1 MIKLEEAVF
10 DTTKQAASEFNG
22 KTLLPMLQWLDSL
35 LRQAMTTSP
44 VMNEFG
50 EASDTPQSLHDD
62 PFSGLYVDPVDVAKL
77 LVREPGMP
85 AFPLHSEILE
95 ASLIKALQADI
106 RFTQLQQQFNLSVFD
121 MGVVTISVAPD
132 FDLRY
137 ERLYAYLQDDITRKR
152 PTIDLV
158 LNLLCSDAADKLQ
171 RHSHFASNA
180 PLMCHGLLHLIADG
194 HQTQPAFLSYALKLD
209 EQVSRFLRQQPGLD
223 PQLAPY
229 CQLTQP
235 NVSLSALFLEPSIQH
250 GLQTMTQHIKTTDR
264 PVTLYFQGEPELGQ
278 RQLAAA
284 IASQLNYPLLSANLT
299 QVFASKIDGSQW
311 LLRLWREAIFQ
322 SAVLYLEGLDSLQRQ
337 ENATAYAQL
346 LTALSS
352 GKIFTILSGVQP
364 WETTSGI
371 ETISVPLTMPD
382 FTQRRACWQV
392 NLNAA
397 YIAHSDS
404 DLDNL
409 AERFRLT
416 TEQIARAIATSRNQ
430 TLWQTMQQQSQ
441 AKAPA
446 ISDVFTAARA
456 QSGLDLGSV
465 ARKIKPQHIWDDI
478 VLPPDPL
485 AQLKEL
491 CNHAK
496 YRHVV
501 FEQWG
506 FEHKLSL
513 GKGLN
518 ALFGG
523 PPGTGKTM
531 AAGVIA
537 RELQLDL
544 YKIDLSQV
552 VSKYIGETEKNL
564 DRIFTA
570 AENANAILLFDE
582 ADALFGKRSEVKDAH
597 DRYANL
603 EVAYLLQKMEE
614 YEGITILTTNL
625 RQNLD
630 EAFIRRIRFII
641 SFPFPEENERLRIWQ
656 GMFPT
661 QTPLASDVDLP
672 RLAKQF
678 KLAGGSI
685 RNIVLAAAFLAA
697 DEGNTIYTSRNS
709 KAITMAHLLQAAK
722 RELQKT
728 GRLIN
733 EAEFV

>member
-1 MIKLEEAVF
+1 MTQLEKAVLEGS
-10 DTTKQAASEFNG
+10 KQVVRQRNIDGS
-22 KTLLPMLQWLDSL
+22 LPMLQWLDSL
-35 LRQAMTTSP
+35 LKQATST
-44 VMNEFG
+44 NA
-50 EASDTPQSLHDD
+50 ASYQIDESGID
-62 PFSGLYVDPVDVAKL
+62 PYSGLYIDSVNVSKL
-77 LVREPGMP
+77 L
-85 AFPLHSEILE
+85 LSEAGTPVFLIETRILE
-95 ASLIKALQADI
+95 VGLREAVQADI
-106 RFTQLQQQFNLSVFD
+106 SWKQLQQDFNLSVFD
-121 MGVVTISVAPD
+121 MGVIAIAIAPD

-137 ERLYAYLQDDITRKR
+137 EKLYAYLHDDVTRKR
-152 PTIDLV
+152 PNIDLV
-158 LNLLCSDAADKLQ
+158 LNLLCANAVDKLR
-171 RHSHFASNA
+171 RHSHFSPNA
-180 PLMCHGLLHLIADG
+180 PLIRHGLLHLIADG
-194 HQTQPAFLSYALKLD
+194 HQTQPAFLSHALKVD

-223 PQLAPY
+223 PQLACY
-229 CQLTQP
+229 CQLTEP
-235 NVSLSALFLEPSIQH
+235 NVSLSGLFLESTIEQ
-250 GLQTMTQHIKTTDR
+250 GLQAIIAHYLKSTNQ
-264 PVTLYFQGEPELGQ
+264 PPSLYFQGEPELGQ
-278 RQLAAA
+278 HQIAAA
-284 IASQLNYPLLSANLT
+284 IATELHRPLLSANLA
-299 QVFASKIDGSQW
+299 QVLASKIDSSQW
-311 LLRLWREAIFQ
+311 LQRLWREAIFQ
-322 SAVLYLEGLDSLQRQ
+322 GAVLYLEGLDSLKPQ
-337 ENATAYAQL
+337 EHPTAYAQL
-346 LTALSS
+346 LTILSS
-352 GKIFTILSGVQP
+352 QKFLTILVGVQS
-364 WETTSGI
+364 WEATSDI
-371 ETISVPLTMPD
+371 EIITVSLTVPD
-382 FTQRRACWQV
+382 FHRRRACWQLH
-392 NLNAA
+392 LNTAQ
-397 YIAHSDS
+397 IPHDDS
-404 DLDNL
+404 DLDNI
-409 AERFRLT
+409 ADRFHLT
-416 TEQIARAIATSRNQ
+416 TEQIAQAIATSRNQ
-430 TLWQTMQQQSQ
+430 ALWQTMQQQSQ
-441 AKAPA
+441 TKTPA
-446 ISDVFTAARA
+446 IADVFAAIRA

-465 ARKIKPQHIWDDI
+465 ARKIQPKHGWDDI
-478 VLPPDPL
+478 VLSPEPL

-496 YRHVV
+496 YHHVV

-523 PPGTGKTM
+523 SPGTGKTM

-537 RELQLDL
+537 KELQLDL

-641 SFPFPEENERLRIWQ
+641 SFPFPEEEERLRIWR

-661 QTPLASDVDLP
+661 QTPLAADVDLP

-697 DEGNTIYTSRNS
+697 DTGEAMLAEGSS
-709 KAITMAHLLQAAK
+709 SAIAMKHLLQATK

-733 EAEFV
+733 EAEFL

>member
-1 MIKLEEAVF
+1 MIQLDKAVLEQNRQIAN
-10 DTTKQAASEFNG
+10 QPNNNSS
-22 KTLLPMLQWLDSL
+22 LPILQWLDSL
-35 LRQAMTTSP
+35 LKQVIS
-44 VMNEFG
+44 
-50 EASDTPQSLHDD
+50 SDDTNYEIDESRVNPY
-62 PFSGLYVDPVDVAKL
+62 SGLYIDPVSVSKL
-77 LVREPGMP
+77 LVAEAGTP
-85 AFPLHSEILE
+85 AFCVDTQILE
-95 ASLIKALQADI
+95 VRLQKALQADI
-106 RFTQLQQQFNLSVFD
+106 RWQQLQQSFNLSVFD
-121 MGVVTISVAPD
+121 MGVIAIAIAPD

-137 ERLYAYLQDDITRKR
+137 EKLYAYLQDDVTRKR
-152 PTIDLV
+152 PSIDLV
-158 LNLLCSDAADKLQ
+158 LNLLCANAVDKLQ
-171 RHSHFASNA
+171 RHSHFAPNA
-180 PLMCHGLLHLIADG
+180 PPIRHGLLHLIADG
-194 HQTQPAFLSYALKLD
+194 HQTQPAFLSHALKVD

-223 PQLAPY
+223 PQLACH

-235 NVSLSALFLEPSIQH
+235 NVSLNGLFLEPTIEQ
-250 GLQTMTQHIKTTDR
+250 GLQTIAHHLKSTNQ
-264 PVTLYFQGEPELGQ
+264 PLSLYFQGEPELGQ
-278 RQLAAA
+278 HKIAAA
-284 IASQLNYPLLSANLT
+284 IATELHRPLLSANLA
-299 QVFASKIDGSQW
+299 QVLTSKTNISQW
-311 LLRLWREAIFQ
+311 LQRLWREAIFQ
-322 SAVLYLEGLDSLQRQ
+322 RAVLYLEGLDSLKPQ
-337 ENATAYAQL
+337 EHSTAYAQL
-346 LTALSS
+346 LTILSS
-352 GKIFTILSGVQP
+352 QTLFAILSGVQP
-364 WETTSGI
+364 WEATRDI
-371 ETISVPLTMPD
+371 EIVQVSLTMPD
-382 FTQRRACWQV
+382 FNRRRACWQFH
-392 NLNAA
+392 LNKAQ
-397 YIAHSDS
+397 IPHSDH
-404 DLDNL
+404 DLDNI
-409 AERFRLT
+409 ADRFRLT
-416 TEQIARAIATSRNQ
+416 TEQISQAIATSRNQ
-430 TLWQTMQQQSQ
+430 ALWQAIQQSQ
-441 AKAPA
+441 TTTPA
-446 ISDVFTAARA
+446 IANVFAAART

-465 ARKIKPQHIWDDI
+465 ARKIQPKHGWDDLI
-478 VLPPDPL
+478 LSSEPL

-496 YRHVV
+496 YHHVV

-506 FEHKLSL
+506 FERKLSL

-523 PPGTGKTM
+523 SPGTGKTM

-582 ADALFGKRSEVKDAH
+582 ADALFGKRSEVKDAR

-641 SFPFPEENERLRIWQ
+641 SFPFPEEEERLQIWQ

-661 QTPLASDVDLP
+661 ETPLATDVDLS

-697 DEGNTIYTSRNS
+697 DTGEAMLSEGRCS
-709 KAITMAHLLQAAK
+709 AIAMKHLLQATK

-733 EAEFV
+733 EAEFL

>member
-1 MIKLEEAVF
+1 MIQLDKAILEQNRQVAN
-10 DTTKQAASEFNG
+10 QSNNNG
-22 KTLLPMLQWLDSL
+22 SLPILEWLDSL
-35 LRQAMTTSP
+35 LKQVISSNDTSHEIDESRVNP
-44 VMNEFG
+44 Y
-50 EASDTPQSLHDD
+50 
-62 PFSGLYVDPVDVAKL
+62 SGLYIDPVSVSKL
-77 LVREPGMP
+77 LVGEAGTP
-85 AFPLHSEILE
+85 AFSVDTQILE
-95 ASLIKALQADI
+95 VRLRKALQADI
-106 RFTQLQQQFNLSVFD
+106 CWQQLQEYFNLSVFD
-121 MGVVTISVAPD
+121 MGVIAIAIAPD

-137 ERLYAYLQDDITRKR
+137 EKLYAYLQDDVTRKR
-152 PTIDLV
+152 PSIDLV
-158 LNLLCSDAADKLQ
+158 LNLLCANAVDKLQ
-171 RHSHFASNA
+171 RHSHFAPNA
-180 PLMCHGLLHLIADG
+180 PPIRHGLLHLIADG
-194 HQTQPAFLSYALKLD
+194 HQTQPAFLSYALKVD

-223 PQLAPY
+223 PQLACH

-235 NVSLSALFLEPSIQH
+235 NVSLSSLFLEPTIEQ
-250 GLQTMTQHIKTTDR
+250 GLQTITHHLKSKNQ
-264 PVTLYFQGEPELGQ
+264 PLSLYFQGEPELGQ
-278 RQLAAA
+278 HKIAAA
-284 IASQLNYPLLSANLT
+284 IATELHRPLLSANLA
-299 QVFASKIDGSQW
+299 QVLTSKTNTSQW
-311 LLRLWREAIFQ
+311 LQRLWREAIFQ
-322 SAVLYLEGLDSLQRQ
+322 GAVLYLEGLDSLKPQ
-337 ENATAYAQL
+337 EHPTAYAQL
-346 LTALSS
+346 LTILSS
-352 GKIFTILSGVQP
+352 QTLLAILSGVQP
-364 WETTSGI
+364 WEGTSDI
-371 ETISVPLTMPD
+371 EIITVSLTVPD
-382 FTQRRACWQV
+382 FHRRRACWQFH
-392 NLNAA
+392 LKTAQ
-397 YIAHSDS
+397 IPHSDS
-404 DLDNL
+404 DLNNIAD
-409 AERFRLT
+409 RFRIT
-416 TEQIARAIATSRNQ
+416 TEQIGQAIATSRNQ
-430 TLWQTMQQQSQ
+430 ALWQAIQQQSQ
-441 AKAPA
+441 ITTPA
-446 ISDVFTAARA
+446 IADVFAAART

-465 ARKIKPQHIWDDI
+465 ARKIQPKHGWDDLI
-478 VLPPDPL
+478 LSSEPL

-496 YRHVV
+496 YHHVV

-523 PPGTGKTM
+523 LPGTGKTM

-537 RELQLDL
+537 RELQLEL

-582 ADALFGKRSEVKDAH
+582 ADALFGKRSEVKDAR

-641 SFPFPEENERLRIWQ
+641 SFPFPEEEERLRIWQ
-656 GMFPT
+656 KMFPT
-661 QTPLASDVDLP
+661 ETPLAADVDLP

-685 RNIVLAAAFLAA
+685 RNIALAAAFLAA
-697 DEGNTIYTSRNS
+697 DTGEAMLSEGSHS
-709 KAITMAHLLQAAK
+709 AIAMKHLLQATK

-733 EAEFV
+733 EAEFL